1 MRKKA
6 LALMLVAVCVAAMC
20 SGCGKGKTDD
30 TEVKTPDKIGRA
42 HV

>member
-30 TEVKTPDKIGRA
+30 TEVKTP
-42 HV
+42 